1 MKKFLK
7 IVAAFLLLCIIIGVG
22 LNLYFTDERLK
33 ATIMPYVNDAVDR
46 KVEVESM
53 SLTFFSTFPQPGLSI
68 TKMRIPGDTASDT
81 LLSLDEMVASVELFS
96 LFGDQINI
104 TEVTLRNPRFTYV
117 INSDSTSNIDFLLEE
132 EEPKEAAEEIAS
144 DFTVNI
150 PAFRVTGGQFGYRNK
165 ISNTRA
171 RSNNVDADISLRYAD
186 LIESSIDL
194 KMGGLSVSVGETN
207 YITGLPV
214 NLSQKSTIN
223 LSKELVTINQGTFSI
238 RGLALNLNGT
248 LADWSN
254 MLTADLAFS
263 SSSDN
268 FGQLLRLVPPS
279 YEQYIEG
286 LESRGSL
293 AIDGSLKGSI
303 GGPELPRFNLSLQV
317 NNGYLKNPDLPQ
329 PVEDIQ
335 LTAQAS
341 NNLLTLEKLSA
352 QAGENKFT
360 VTGRLAQPLE
370 KDGKFSLNM
379 EGSVNL
385 ATVNQFYDIGQF
397 DINQMS
403 GQLRVDG
410 KASGNRAQPE
420 KASFSGLAKLDNGS
434 LKYAGVPKPIE
445 NISFDVQGNQSA
457 ITINS
462 MSLEA
467 ARNSF
472 SMQGVINQPLKE
484 EQRSIDLSTDLNFDL
499 GTIKEFYPIDEDT
512 LSMRGNLR
520 ANAQLK
526 GQADRIEQAVQ
537 KGTIRL
543 TDGFI
548 KHKSMDNPIRDITL
562 QSTLD
567 GPTLSISKAGFQ
579 SGNNKLSVSGTVN
592 NYLSDD
598 RRIDLHIAGKAD
610 LSQIPDYYDL
620 KPAVTSLS
628 GTADLDLNASGPLA
642 NPSALRFDG
651 RFTAREVHMK
661 GEALAQPV
669 RNLEGELKMSPETA
683 TLNSLSFQLGSSDIT
698 LNGSLNDYM
707 AYLEAEADR
716 KTTPRLTGSFKS
728 NLLNIDELIDWK
740 DTTATEPIPIHLPD
754 LNSSVTADISKIIVT
769 GVPMQNLQAKAT
781 TTPDQIKLEQATADL
796 FGGTASGSFKWDIP
810 RPEHTRI
817 SFKGSLDNLQAG
829 SFFEEFRVLGEKN
842 KFHKYISGSFSADVD
857 YFSELNVYLEPE
869 IETTTMNG
877 TFGMTK
883 SRLKGHPLQ
892 DRLADLLKTK
902 EFRNIALDQWK
913 STYTL
918 KNSVFTVKNLRLTSG
933 DIGMEMNGTRHLVK
947 GDINYQMKLFLPG
960 RFKSAIA
967 SVITKQGAEALS
979 RENGTIM
986 LPLRI
991 TGTHENPQVA
1001 PDQQVIAPIIKEY
1014 LKGKAG
1020 SILQK
1025 LFEG

>member
-7 IVAAFLLLCIIIGVG
+7 IIAAILLLFIIIGVG

-33 ATIMPYVNDAVDR
+33 ATVMPYVNDAVDR
-46 KVEVESM
+46 KVAVGSM

-68 TKMRIPGDTASDT
+68 TNMRIPGETPSDT
-81 LLSLDEMVASVELFS
+81 LLSLDEMVTSVELFS

-117 INSDSTSNIDFLLEE
+117 INSDSTSNIDFLMEE
-132 EEPKEAAEEIAS
+132 EEPEEAAKEITS
-144 DFTVNI
+144 DFAVNI
-150 PAFRVTGGQFGYRNK
+150 PAFRLTGGQFGYRNK
-165 ISNTRA
+165 ISNTHA
-171 RSNNVDADISLRYAD
+171 RFNNVDADISLRYAD
-186 LIESSIDL
+186 LIENSIDL
-194 KMGGLSVSVGETN
+194 KMGGLSVSVGETS
-207 YITGLPV
+207 YVTGLPV

-223 LSKELVTINQGTFSI
+223 LSKELVTINRGTFSI
-238 RGLALNLNGT
+238 RGLVLNLSGT

-268 FGQLLRLVPPS
+268 FGQLLRLVPEK
-279 YEQYIEG
+279 YEQYVED

-293 AIDGSLKGSI
+293 AIDGSLKGPI
-303 GGPELPRFNLSLQV
+303 GGALPRFDLALQV
-317 NNGYLKNPDLPQ
+317 NNGYLKNPKLPQ

-335 LTAQAS
+335 LTARAS
-341 NNLLTLEKLSA
+341 NELLTLENLSA
-352 QAGENKFT
+352 RAGDNKFT
-360 VTGRLAQPLE
+360 ITGRLAQPLE
-370 KDGKFSLNM
+370 KNGKFSLNV

-385 ATVNQFYDIGQF
+385 ATVNQFYDISQF

-410 KASGNRAQPE
+410 KASGNRAQLE
-420 KASFSGLAKLDNGS
+420 KASFNGLAKLDNGS
-434 LKYAGVPKPIE
+434 LKYAGVAKPIE

-457 ITINS
+457 VTINS

-484 EQRSIDLSTDLNFDL
+484 KQRSIDLSTDLNFDL

-520 ANAQLK
+520 AHARLK
-526 GQADRIEQAVQ
+526 GQADRIEHAVQ

-548 KHKSMDNPIRDITL
+548 KHKSMNNPIRDITL

-567 GPTLSISKAGFQ
+567 GPILSISKAGFQ
-579 SGNNKLSVSGTVN
+579 SGNNNLSVAGTVR

-598 RRIDLHIAGKAD
+598 RSIDLHIAGKAD
-610 LSQIPDYYDL
+610 LSQISDYYDL
-620 KPAVTSLS
+620 KPAVTSLT

-642 NPSALRFDG
+642 DPAALRFDG
-651 RFTAREVHMK
+651 QFTARGVNMK

-669 RNLEGELKMSPETA
+669 RNLAGELKMSPETA

-707 AYLEAEADR
+707 AYLKAEADR
-716 KTTPRLTGSFKS
+716 KTTPRLSGSFNS
-728 NLLNIDELIDWK
+728 NLLHLDELIDWQ
-740 DTTATEPIPIHLPD
+740 DTTATKPIPIHLPD
-754 LNSSVTADISKIIVT
+754 LNSSVTADISKIIIT
-769 GVPMQNLQAKAT
+769 GVSMQNLQAKAT

-796 FGGTASGSFKWDIP
+796 FGGTATGSFKWDIP
-810 RPEHTRI
+810 RPEHTKI
-817 SFKGSLDNLQAG
+817 SFKGSLDSLQAG
-829 SFFEEFRVLGEKN
+829 SFFEEFRVLGGKS

-857 YFSELNVYLEPE
+857 YFSELNVYLKPE
-869 IETTTMNG
+869 IETSTMEG

-902 EFRNIALDQWK
+902 EFRSIALDQWK

-918 KNSVFTVKNLRLTSG
+918 KNSIFTINNLRLTSD

-967 SVITKQGAEALS
+967 SVITKQAAEALS
-979 RENGTIM
+979 RDNGTIM

-991 TGTHENPQVA
+991 TGTHENPQIA
-1001 PDQQVIAPIIKEY
+1001 PDQKVITPIIKEY